1 MNRQTLDKQA
11 RDVMVWQTGDRVRLI
26 RTDICGTMAEQ
37 PPNADELPTFILITW
52 DDGMESWVDPDT
64 LERP

>member
-1 MNRQTLDKQA
+1 MG
-11 RDVMVWQTGDRVRLI
+11 MVWQVGDRVRLI

-37 PPNADELPTFILITW
+37 PPNADELPTFIWITW